1 MKPKMILH
9 ECSIFCNSHRGLSI
23 ANSSNFARRIVHCV
37 RQWTRHISNS
47 TTAGAGRGADDWIM
61 AIHIGKEIKAEL
73 YRQER
78 GPTWLA
84 DKLHCDR
91 TNVYNIFKRQ
101 GIDTRLLERISII
114 LHRNFFTLYCQENNI
129 VENDSTIP

>member
-1 MKPKMILH
+1 MITGNRESTQRRSGNARVPLLYSSH
-9 ECSIFCNSHRGLSI
+9 LKRGIIFDSRKRSIERGGYK
-23 ANSSNFARRIVHCV
+23 A
-37 RQWTRHISNS
+37 
-47 TTAGAGRGADDWIM
+47 M

-73 YRQER
+73 QRQER
-78 GPTWLA
+78 GVTWLA

-114 LHRNFFTLYCQENNI
+114 LHRNFFSLYCQDDSDD
-129 VENDSTIP
+129 VENDSTQL